1 MKWSVDDIYNL
12 VKFLIRKNQA
22 GGVSASDLFNAWNS
36 EQNMYYQD
44 IVGRWQNR
52 SNNKSGPN
60 TGLILNETIL
70 TELAPFTIPVTI
82 SVSSGIANKPV
93 DFVFK
98 IAIRVGDY
106 KVDTINP
113 GQRYSVVN
121 SVIDPPSVSTN
132 TYYAIQYEDY
142 YELLP
147 DTVSEII
154 LDYVASPENIKWGFT
169 FDTEGRQV
177 YNPGTSVQ
185 PKWDNPTIIT
195 ITKRALINLG
205 VSFKDRDFSDF
216 GRVAQQT
223 GD

>member
-82 SVSSGIANKPV
+82 SVLSGIATKPV

-98 IAIRVGDY
+98 VAIRVGDY

-147 DTVSEII
+147 DTVSEIT
-154 LDYVASPENIKWGFT
+154 LDYIASPENIKWGFT

-195 ITKRALINLG
+195 ITKRALTNLG

>member
-82 SVSSGIANKPV
+82 SVLSGIATKPV

-98 IAIRVGDY
+98 VSIRVGDY